1 MNVIAVMTGM
11 VVTLTILSGNS
22 SYGRAGTQF
31 ENAGECVSSFI
42 SQGSSVE
49 EVVVRSGVGGD
60 EEEDAVADE
69 QVGPQPIVP
78 LEEKQEP
85 EDDLGRPEG
94 AVSPE
99 GTSLNKGEL
108 VCQTHSPK
116 ITWK

>member
-31 ENAGECVSSFI
+31 ENTGECVSSFI

-49 EVVVRSGVGGD
+49 EAVVQSGVGGD

-69 QVGPQPIVP
+69 QVGPQPIIP

-99 GTSLNKGEL
+99 GTSLNNGEL

-116 ITWK
+116 ITWR